1 VQRPETSPV
10 LDVVRSGGRN
20 LEAVRRFDDR
30 VDGWFEPL
38 RRRPLANRVFYLA
51 SEAADFSIG
60 WHLVS
65 AARALSSPRHERAA
79 LRMAVALG
87 VESALVNGLLKQAVG
102 RTRPTPP
109 DVAPHAIRRPKTSS
123 FPSGHA
129 SSATLAAALLS
140 EGSRLKPVWWSAAAI
155 VAASR
160 VHTKMH
166 HASDVVAGAAVGGL
180 LAVAVRRWAPLD
192 RRP

>member
-1 VQRPETSPV
+1 VHRPETPPV

-20 LEAVRRFDDR
+20 LASVRHFDDR
-30 VDGWFEPL
+30 VDAMFEPL
-38 RRRPLANRVFYLA
+38 RRSTVANRVFYLA

-60 WHLVS
+60 WQLVS
-65 AARALSSPRHERAA
+65 AGRALVMPRFEPAA
-79 LRMAVALG
+79 LRMAIALG
-87 VESALVNGLLKQAVG
+87 AESALVNGLLKQAVG

-109 DVAPHAIRRPKTSS
+109 EAAPHAIRRPKTSS

-129 SSATLAAALLS
+129 SSAALAAALLS
-140 EGSRLKPVWWSAAAI
+140 EGSRVKPLWWTAAAV

-160 VHTKMH
+160 IHTRMH

-180 LAVAVRRWAPLD
+180 LAVAVRRWAPL
-192 RRP
+192 PTS

>member
-1 VQRPETSPV
+1 MQGTETSE
-10 LDVVRSGGRN
+10 VVEIVRTGGRS
-20 LEAVRRFDDR
+20 LPSVRHFDAR
-30 VDGWFEPL
+30 VDSWFEPL
-38 RRRPLANRVFYLA
+38 RRNPAANRVFYLA

-60 WHLVS
+60 WHLAGAS
-65 AARALSSPRHERAA
+65 RALLFPRFEAAA

-87 VESALVNGLLKQAVG
+87 VESALVNGLMKRAIG

-109 DVAPHAIRRPKTSS
+109 EIAPHVIRRPLTSS

-140 EGSRLKPVWWSAAAI
+140 EGSRVAPVWWTAAGV

-160 VHTKMH
+160 IHTRMH
-166 HASDVVAGAAVGGL
+166 HASDVLAGVVVGAA
-180 LAVAVRRWAPLD
+180 LAAAVRRLVPLSD
-192 RRP
+192 R